1 MKKELSREAF
11 KRISEK
17 IELHEIE
24 EFNDLEKIC
33 TLEGKEVGTLKA
45 YTSEKI
51 EKISFAEFM
60 PMKGMEYINVTI
72 KPKRSYNIP
81 LYSFNYNIMGKP
93 KKIQFDVDLYP
104 AVDLSI
110 RQDYID
116 KYYEALTETYL
127 KEKKASYFNWRI
139 SNRSW
144 VRATA
149 SPYFFM
155 SATDLKNEGKVFRL
169 FYEYLDVE
177 LKIIDNEQPQND
189 EVAKQIAY
197 RRDYMVKIMFQRE
210 PERKWLE
217 KTFGSDVADKLARAM
232 V

>member
-1 MKKELSREAF
+1 MEKKLSKECFR
-11 KRISEK
+11 RISEK
-17 IELHEIE
+17 IELSEIE
-24 EFNDLEKIC
+24 EFSDLETIR

-45 YTSEKI
+45 YSSEKI

-60 PMKGMEYINVTI
+60 PMEGMEYVNVTI
-72 KPKRSYNIP
+72 KPKRNYNIP
-81 LYSFNYNIMGKP
+81 LYSFNYNIMGEP

-104 AVDLSI
+104 ATDLAI

-127 KEKKASYFNWRI
+127 REKKASCFNWRI

-155 SATDLKNEGKVFRL
+155 SATAMENEEKVHSL
-169 FYEYLDVE
+169 FYEYLDAE
-177 LKIIDNEQPQND
+177 LKIIGD
-189 EVAKQIAY
+189 EKPVSEEEAKQIEY
-197 RRDYMVKIMFQRE
+197 RRDYMVKIMFERE

-217 KTFGSDVADKLARAM
+217 KTFGNDVADKLARAM

>member
-1 MKKELSREAF
+1 MEKKLSKEMFR
-11 KRISEK
+11 RISEK
-17 IELHEIE
+17 IELKEIE
-24 EFNDLEKIC
+24 EFSDLEKIC

-45 YTSEKI
+45 YSSQKI

-72 KPKRSYNIP
+72 KPKRNYNIP
-81 LYSFNYNIMGKP
+81 LYSFNYNIMGEP

-104 AVDLSI
+104 AVDLAI

-116 KYYEALTETYL
+116 KYYEVLTETYL
-127 KEKKASYFNWRI
+127 KEKKSSYYDWRI

-155 SATDLKNEGKVFRL
+155 SATALENEEKVCDL
-169 FYEYLDVE
+169 FYKYLDVE
-177 LKIIDNEQPQND
+177 LKIIEDEQPVSD
-189 EVAKQIAY
+189 EEAKQIAY
-197 RRDYMVKIMFQRE
+197 RRDYMVKIMFERE

-217 KTFGSDVADKLARAM
+217 KTFCSDVADKLAKAM